1 MKHLKK
7 FNEEFFFPNPFKKKD
22 SSNIFSNGTPVTPES
37 IKARLSSNRG
47 QSNDKL
53 QIEAEEKFPE
63 LVKELDNKLRN
74 TKEHFIEVKQNP
86 TFKTRSTDSVNHIL
100 VKMIEDHYEE
110 RGFRTDKSYDGRYN
124 CKHDWFRVI
133 VD

>member
-7 FNEEFFFPNPFKKKD
+7 FNEEFFFPTIFKKKD
-22 SSNIFSNGTPVTPES
+22 ETPVTPES
-37 IKARLSSNRG
+37 IKSRLSSNRG
-47 QSNDKL
+47 QSDDKL
-53 QIEAEEKFPE
+53 QMEAEDKFPS

-74 TKEHFIEVKQNP
+74 TNENSIEVKQNP
-86 TFKTRSTDSVNHIL
+86 TFKTRSTDSVNYFL
-100 VKMIEDHYEE
+100 MDMIEVHYKEK
-110 RGFRTDKSYDGRYN
+110 GFRTDKSYDGTDN